1 MVYAVKMHGHPNLRH
16 SCSPLVAREGPFRT
30 GTETNAQTK
39 HFPRPSPQYSNRI
52 NTKSTYKVAV
62 TGTYGGTR
70 FETLEEY
77 DRKAESLRKRD
88 CEEWE
93 L

>member
-1 MVYAVKMHGHPNLRH
+1 MAGI
-16 SCSPLVAREGPFRT
+16 
-30 GTETNAQTK
+30 ETNAQLQ
-39 HFPRPSPQYSNRI
+39 HSPRPSPQYTNRI